1 MRSDQDLQLS
11 QSEAPSLAPTITIDG
26 PSVTANALV
35 GKARKARSR
44 KATNTVN
51 ESDADRKCPDL
62 LIEDRVV
69 PLWELDAA
77 EVACRHEKGES

>member
-26 PSVTANALV
+26 PSVTTNALATLGRLGV
-35 GKARKARSR
+35 GRQPTA
-44 KATNTVN
+44 VN
-51 ESDADRKCPDL
+51 ESDADRRCPDL
-62 LIEDRVV
+62 LIEDRLV
-69 PLWELDAA
+69 PLWVFDAT